1 MTYTFL
7 TISTT
12 KFSINGRTLYKTFLP
27 VYIDDTHI
35 RIEGM
40 NDSKQV
46 LISSTNVSEIQ
57 VDGNTYANSTDL
69 INVIHE
75 VLYAR
80 PVAGELDNAQI
91 EFNRLAII
99 ALDTNKSDVGHT
111 HDDRYYTKG
120 EVDALIPEGGAAGV
134 AGVAGGEVDGNDMN
148 IRDADDNL
156 LGTIDVTELRSQGKV
171 LEVNGYTV
179 LLKDESGNV
188 LDSINVIPDIVKI
201 DAVDADGN
209 NIDKT
214 GKWVI
219 GQRAGLNDDKLCI
232 FLSNA
237 ADPTN
242 DSHVDEVLIAK

>member
-27 VYIDDTHI
+27 VYIDDNHI

-46 LISSTNVSEIQ
+46 LIPSTNVSEIL
-57 VDGNTYANSTDL
+57 VDGNSYANSTAL

-80 PVAGELDNAQI
+80 PVAGELDNEQI
-91 EFNRLAII
+91 ELNRLAIV
-99 ALDTNKSDVGHT
+99 ALQSGKSDVGHT
-111 HDDRYYTKG
+111 HDDRYYTK
-120 EVDALIPEGGAAGV
+120 EQVDDLIPEGGAAE
-134 AGVAGGEVDGNDMN
+134 VAGGEVDGNNMN
-148 IRDADDNL
+148 IRDDATNI
-156 LGTIDVTELRSQGKV
+156 LGTIDVSELRAQGTI
-171 LEVNGYTV
+171 LERNGYTV
-179 LLKDESGNV
+179 LLKNESGGV
-188 LDSINVIPDIVKI
+188 LDSINVVPDIVKI
-201 DAVDADGN
+201 DAQDADGN

-219 GQRAGLNDDKLCI
+219 GQRDGLNDNKLCI

-237 ADPTN
+237 PDPTN
-242 DSHVDEVLIAK
+242 DSHVDIVLIAK